1 MERDRGGDLGLGA
14 RFAEW
19 LVYSKECEEEG
30 TGSGV

>member
-1 MERDRGGDLGLGA
+1 LDRGGQGLGLGA

-19 LVYSKECEEEG
+19 LVYSKESEEEG